1 MVLYELLFV
10 VTLHRLNWRR
20 CTVDSDSMIVS
31 IEEFVVEIEAM
42 QEQTQARLY
51 ETELLKNQ
59 KQTKQQ

>member
-10 VTLHRLNWRR
+10 VTLHRLNWRH